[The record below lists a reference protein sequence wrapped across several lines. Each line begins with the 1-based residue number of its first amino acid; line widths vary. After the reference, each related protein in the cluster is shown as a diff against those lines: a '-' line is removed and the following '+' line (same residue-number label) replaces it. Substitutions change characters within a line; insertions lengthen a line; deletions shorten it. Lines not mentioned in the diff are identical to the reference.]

1 MGIKR
6 PLRPEVAQRYG
17 KELSIAE
24 QLKNDPN
31 AYGDPNM
38 RFDPVAEMEVLRQAN
53 VTDSSFME
61 ASMNQWKQEGIEIPE
76 APVPRTVAPRAK
88 AQPRP
93 PVESEPEPEEQEEAL
108 EEDSMPENPVEKM
121 KWVSEK
127 LREVNPN
134 APSSSELMNWKQMHG
149 NVFVL
154 QLGEDVY
161 IYRYIKRQEWSQM
174 MANPAVQKMRTEQ
187 IEDMI
192 VEKCLLFPKLSP
204 ERKAFLPAGAVGML
218 AEQIRLQS
226 QFLDPMQ
233 VANITVKL

>member
-38 RFDPVAEMEVLRQAN
+38 RFDPVAEMEVLCQAN

-93 PVESEPEPEEQEEAL
+93 PVEPEPELEEQEEAP

-154 QLGEDVY
+154 QLAEDVY

-192 VEKCLLFPKLSP
+192 VEKCLKRWTS
-204 ERKAFLPAGAVGML
+204 AGCPTSTSTFMG
-218 AEQIRLQS
+218 QPQRPRPS
-226 QFLDPMQ
+226 CS
-233 VANITVKL
+233 

>member
-1 MGIKR
+1 M
-6 PLRPEVAQRYG
+6 PT
-17 KELSIAE
+17 
-24 QLKNDPN
+24 DP
-31 AYGDPNM
+31 A
-38 RFDPVAEMEVLRQAN
+38 
-53 VTDSSFME
+53 
-61 ASMNQWKQEGIEIPE
+61 
-76 APVPRTVAPRAK
+76 
-88 AQPRP
+88 
-93 PVESEPEPEEQEEAL
+93 
-108 EEDSMPENPVEKM
+108 EKM

-134 APSSSELMNWKQMHG
+134 SPGPSELMNWKQMHG

-154 QLGEDVY
+154 QLAEDVY